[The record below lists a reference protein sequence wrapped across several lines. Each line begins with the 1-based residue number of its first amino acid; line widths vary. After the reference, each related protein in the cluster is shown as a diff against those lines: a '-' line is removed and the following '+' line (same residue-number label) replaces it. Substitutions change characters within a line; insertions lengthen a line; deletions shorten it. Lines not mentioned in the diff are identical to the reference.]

1 MLIDRRG
8 KFIKNFMS
16 SLVCESRTCRGN
28 FFLVLGVHDFPR
40 VVSQH
45 KKEKTVREPG
55 ETTARPPSILF
66 ELLGNEKFFIH
77 RN

>member
-1 MLIDRRG
+1 M
-8 KFIKNFMS
+8 
-16 SLVCESRTCRGN
+16 ET

-40 VVSQH
+40 VLSQH